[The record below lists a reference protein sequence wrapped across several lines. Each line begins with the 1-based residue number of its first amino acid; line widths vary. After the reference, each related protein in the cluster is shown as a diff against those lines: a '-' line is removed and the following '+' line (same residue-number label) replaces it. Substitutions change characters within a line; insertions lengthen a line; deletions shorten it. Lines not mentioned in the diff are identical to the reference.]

1 LWGAMA
7 ASEARIMSVVGVIKA
22 FKAPLPADEDPLQP
36 LDARA
41 RLGNMSA
48 GAESSLFDGPIG
60 ETAGERGMPG
70 TGAPTEEMPVNDPRQ
85 DRPRR
90 KVGVRPHGE
99 LSHDEAMAMDEE
111 DRQRQIALGKIRA
124 LKNKMRAERAEK
136 DRVLG
141 QRQKRRGK
149 KPVYRPIGGAF
160 GNVGV
165 LTPKGMLS
173 SGQQRVIDNM
183 KRKLVGVGPK
193 SSPGKTWWSD
203 MVDHSPSKPED
214 PAQKFDQQ
222 FDEMRDLASR
232 DTPMKRGRAAGRSQ
246 WQKRIND
253 MKAFRKKWFLH
264 EDNEE
269 GPDGSPLPAGWHPD
283 TPWERS
289 KDWYRPIAG
298 GKQNEGRPRVGV
310 RGPQTKQELQPEP
323 EPEPE
328 GRTTTGEKW
337 ESQSPAWKDHFI
349 GSGNDL
355 GSLRGAEDP
364 HPYPEILGLSP
375 RVSLGRSTP
384 AHRTLMN
391 IQNKKEEMRGRRY
404 GKEFPPIHDMSPFDA
419 HDARWDEIKLE
430 HAKKRANTT
439 DPKVLGSMREKEQ
452 KALRNHQKKF
462 PGPPESLTSQKLWQD
477 ILDWHGRAEAARRE
491 AGYPD
496 MKGGKFDW
504 STIPETHPDYEAP
517 KGVITKKSYQVGVRR
532 RLVGVM

>member
-141 QRQKRRGK
+141 QRQKRRGR

-193 SSPGKTWWSD
+193 SSPGKTWRSD

-222 FDEMRDLASR
+222 FDEMKDLASR

-253 MKAFRKKWFLH
+253 MKAFRKKWFLP

-323 EPEPE
+323 KPEPEPEPEPE
-328 GRTTTGEKW
+328 GP
-337 ESQSPAWKDHFI
+337 SWKDHFI
-349 GSGNDL
+349 GSGSNF
-355 GSLRGAEDP
+355 GSLQGAADP

-375 RVSLGRSTP
+375 RWGLGSNEP
-384 AHRTLMN
+384 DHRTLMN
-391 IQNKKEEMRGRRY
+391 IQNALAERRGR
-404 GKEFPPIHDMSPFDA
+404 EPPHDMSPFNAYTAKRKEIQLDHA
-419 HDARWDEIKLE
+419 QKQAR
-430 HAKKRANTT
+430 AT

-452 KALRNHQKKF
+452 KALRNHHKKL

-477 ILDWHGRAEAARRE
+477 ILDWHGRTEAARKE
-491 AGYPD
+491 AEEPD
-496 MKGGKFDW
+496 
-504 STIPETHPDYEAP
+504 IE
-517 KGVITKKSYQVGVRR
+517 KSYQVGVRR
-532 RLVGVM
+532 RLVGVV